1 MIRHVIREVRADLIA
16 SPVQTGFQDATR
28 KVETVGMCVIRV
40 NTDQG
45 LTGIGVTYH
54 EVGGEAIKEMIERYY
69 GPKLIGRDPFE
80 TEEIW
85 EELFHYARGVGRKGL
100 SFLSLIHISEPTRH

>member
-85 EELFHYARGVGRKGL
+85 EELYQLDRGV
-100 SFLSLIHISEPTRH
+100 

>member
-54 EVGGEAIKEMIERYY
+54 EVHCR
-69 GPKLIGRDPFE
+69 LLSHRS
-80 TEEIW
+80 
-85 EELFHYARGVGRKGL
+85 ARRESRL
-100 SFLSLIHISEPTRH
+100 